1 MRQYIGNIAQEL
13 GLQAAGSDYARFI
26 ILGRSRVGS
35 NLLRSLLNAHSQIE
49 VYGELFRSRESLDF
63 DHLNSLQA
71 EEALQLFQQQ
81 PVEFIQ
87 TKIFRSYPTRLKA
100 IGFKIFYY
108 HAAVGDWTAGWP
120 YAVWPYLEAE
130 TELRVLHIKRRNI
143 LKTHLSREKAQVTN
157 SWVNQTGQAEKP
169 VSIPLDYEA
178 LKADFEQTRAFEAD
192 FDGRFAHHPLHEV
205 IYEELAA
212 DYAGV
217 MGPVQAFLGVKPE
230 PVAPSI
236 YKQSS
241 QPLSEAITNYD
252 ELKTRFQ
259 GTEWASFFEE

>member
-13 GLQAAGSDYARFI
+13 GLQAAGTEYTRFI

-49 VYGELFRSRESLDF
+49 AYGELFRSRESLDF
-63 DHLNSLQA
+63 DHLHSLQA
-71 EEALQLFQQQ
+71 ADVLPLFQQQ

-87 TKIFRSYPTRLKA
+87 TKIFRSYPARLKA
-100 IGFKIFYY
+100 IGFKMFYY
-108 HAAVGDWTAGWP
+108 HATEGSWEP
-120 YAVWPYLEAE
+120 VWPWLEAQ

-178 LKADFEQTRAFEAD
+178 LKADFEQTRAYED
-192 FDGRFAHHPLHEV
+192 EFDGRFAHHPLHEL

-212 DYAGV
+212 DYAGA
-217 MGPVQAFLGVKPE
+217 MGPVQAFLGVEPE

-252 ELKTRFQ
+252 ELKARFR
-259 GTEWASFFEE
+259 GTEWELFFED